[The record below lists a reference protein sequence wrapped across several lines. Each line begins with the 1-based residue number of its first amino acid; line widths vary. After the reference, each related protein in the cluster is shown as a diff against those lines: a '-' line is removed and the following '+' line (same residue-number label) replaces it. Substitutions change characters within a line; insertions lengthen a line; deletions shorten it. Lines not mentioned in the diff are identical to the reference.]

1 MLPIKNFAKDWK
13 GIFAQFWQRNELID
27 ISTNLQMLGGALL
40 LLYAALFPLGSD
52 FADTAKTL
60 FIILTFWVLFTRG
73 RNWLNS
79 PVGWFFAA
87 ALLVQMLSWT
97 GMLMAYPEWAE
108 SSPKFHRLGQWFVFA
123 AIACWL
129 GGSTRNTLILWLTAL
144 LALLLAPW
152 VAGGGFAEWLDGAR
166 GQRVEFGFHN
176 AQHTAILFGVALL
189 GLAVFSRRL
198 FRYSGL
204 LSISSLAWAVAV
216 GICALAVLY
225 SQTRAIWFALAVSLF
240 TLLIVCVV
248 IVLRKQGKGVW
259 LRLIAWGTV
268 IGVVMI
274 ALWVKVGDVVSKR
287 LGLERNTIDALLSG
301 NLESIPYSSIGVR
314 IHSWHSAMN
323 WIAERPL
330 LGWGGKGRR
339 LVIQNLQGMPS
350 EFKNTI
356 GHLHN
361 SYLDLLV
368 NYGVLGALVWGV
380 LNCWVFILA
389 YKSWRRGVLPGDF
402 FLFYIGFMILWLIA
416 NCFESY
422 LFYSSGHFI
431 FGIVV
436 AGIATHIFRC
446 RSEFRSEPG
455 RNL

>member
-1 MLPIKNFAKDWK
+1 MLPIKNLAKDWK
-13 GIFAQFWQRNELID
+13 GIISQFWQRNALID
-27 ISTNLQMLGGALL
+27 VSVRLQMLGGALL
-40 LLYAALFPLGSD
+40 LLYAALFPLASD
-52 FADTAKTL
+52 YADTAKKL
-60 FIILTFWVLFTRG
+60 LVVLTFWVLFTRG

-87 ALLVQMLSWT
+87 SLLVQVLSWV
-97 GMLMAYPEWAE
+97 GMLVEHPSWAE
-108 SSPKFHRLGQWFVFA
+108 SSPKLHRLGQWFLFA

-144 LALLLAPW
+144 IAILLAPW
-152 VAGGGFAEWLDGAR
+152 IAGGGFSEWAYGAM

-176 AQHTAILFGVALL
+176 AQHTAIIFGVALL
-189 GLAVFSRRL
+189 GLAVFSKRI
-198 FRYSGL
+198 FNYSGL
-204 LSISSLAWAVAV
+204 LSVPSLAWAVAV

-225 SQTRAIWFALAVSLF
+225 SQTRAIWFAIAISLF
-240 TLLIVCVV
+240 ALLIVYVV
-248 IVLRKQGKGVW
+248 VVFRKPGKGIW
-259 LRLIAWGTV
+259 LRLLSWGAV
-268 IGVVMI
+268 IGVAII
-274 ALWVKVGDVVSKR
+274 ALWVKVGDVVIKR
-287 LGLERNTIDALLSG
+287 LGLERSTVDALLSG

-314 IHSWHSAMN
+314 IHSWHAAVN
-323 WIAERPL
+323 WIAERPF

-339 LVIQNLQGMPS
+339 LVIQNLQDMPP
-350 EFKNTI
+350 EFRNSI

-368 NYGVLGALVWGV
+368 NYGFLGALVWGAF
-380 LNCWVFILA
+380 NCWLFLAA
-389 YKSWRRGVLPGDF
+389 YKSWRKGFLPGDF

-436 AGIATHIFRC
+436 AGIATHIFRSKSTPEQG
-446 RSEFRSEPG
+446 RAVSE
-455 RNL
+455 